1 VPWRIST
8 VTANMSDF
16 EREEQDDFQ
25 FRYINLLAE
34 RVGGRAID
42 CSDQWFASC
51 DNLVKPGRGVFKEG
65 HFTEKGQ
72 WMDGWESRRS
82 FGRQFRRSGLDHD
95 WCTLR
100 LGLAGRIRGVDV
112 DTHHFR
118 GNAPLKVAVDA
129 AHLRLDPE
137 PNTQWSE
144 IIPQTDVLPDEQNP
158 IPCASQQRWTHLRL
172 RIYPDGG
179 VARFRAFGEVIPD
192 PLNYVEGELVDL
204 ASAALGGRGV
214 AASDEF
220 FSSTDNLVMPGR
232 GVNMG
237 DGWETRRR
245 RDDSNDWA
253 IIRLGKTG
261 TVRKVIVDTA
271 HLRGNFPD
279 RFSLEGCLQP
289 EALVPADDT
298 QWTPIIN
305 PNPLCP
311 DREHVFVREVIAD
324 PQQRFSHV
332 RLNIFPDGGV
342 SRLRVYGL
350 ADW

>member
-1 VPWRIST
+1 MTEPRH
-8 VTANMSDF
+8 D
-16 EREEQDDFQ
+16 EPDDFQ

-65 HFTEKGQ
+65 HFTETGQ

-100 LGLAGRIRGVDV
+100 LGMPGRIHGGDV

-118 GNAPLKVAVDA
+118 GNAPLRVAVDA
-129 AHLRLDPE
+129 VSLRLDPD
-137 PNTQWSE
+137 PTTQWIE
-144 IIPQTDVLPDEQNP
+144 IIPQSDVLPHEHNP
-158 IPCASQQRWTHLRL
+158 IPCDSDQVWTHLRL

-179 VARFRAFGEVIPD
+179 VARFRAFGEVVPD
-192 PLNYVEGELVDL
+192 PRDYVEGEFVDL
-204 ASAALGGRGV
+204 AGAAFGGRGV

-220 FSSTDNLVMPGR
+220 FSSTDNLVMPYR

-245 RDDSNDWA
+245 RDDRNDWA
-253 IIRLGKTG
+253 IVRLGRCG

-271 HLRGNFPD
+271 HLRGNYPD

-289 EALVPADDT
+289 GVQVPDESAEWLPVID
-298 QWTPIIN
+298 QHR
-305 PNPLCP
+305 LCP
-311 DREHVFVREVIAD
+311 DREHVFVRELIAD
-324 PQQRFSHV
+324 PEQRFSHV
-332 RLNIFPDGGV
+332 RLNIYPDGGV
-342 SRLRVYGL
+342 SRLRVLGL
-350 ADW
+350 PEW

>member
-1 VPWRIST
+1 
-8 VTANMSDF
+8 MSDF

-65 HFTEKGQ
+65 QFTEKGQ

-118 GNAPLKVAVDA
+118 GNAPLRVAVDA

-137 PNTQWSE
+137 PTTQWTE

-271 HLRGNFPD
+271 HLRGNFP
-279 RFSLEGCLQP
+279 GPLQP
-289 EALVPADDT
+289 RRLPATGSPGPRRRYAVDADHQSQPPLPGSRTRVRPRGHRRPAAALFARAPEHLPGRRRVAPAHLRT
-298 QWTPIIN
+298 G
-305 PNPLCP
+305 
-311 DREHVFVREVIAD
+311 
-324 PQQRFSHV
+324 
-332 RLNIFPDGGV
+332 RLVN
-342 SRLRVYGL
+342 R
-350 ADW
+350 

>member
-1 VPWRIST
+1 MNPDSP
-8 VTANMSDF
+8 D
-16 EREEQDDFQ
+16 EELDDFQ
-25 FRYINLLAE
+25 FRYLNLLAE

-65 HFTEKGQ
+65 LFTDTGQ

-95 WCTLR
+95 WCILR
-100 LGLAGRIRGVDV
+100 LGMPGRIRGVDV

-118 GNAPLKVAVDA
+118 GNAPLRVAVDGTSLA
-129 AHLRLDPE
+129 LDPD
-137 PNTQWSE
+137 PNTQWIE
-144 IIPQTDVLPDEQNP
+144 IIPQTSVLPDEQNP
-158 IPCASQQRWTHLRL
+158 IPCANEQRWTHLRL

-179 VARFRAFGEVIPD
+179 VARFRAYGEVLPD
-192 PLNYVEGELVDL
+192 PGKYVEGELVDL
-204 ASAALGGRGV
+204 AAASLGGRGV

-245 RDDSNDWA
+245 RDEQHDWA

-261 TVRKVIVDTA
+261 TVRKLLVDTA
-271 HLRGNFPD
+271 HLRGNYPD
-279 RFSLEGCLQP
+279 RFSVDGCFEPQSR
-289 EALVPADDT
+289 VPGESA
-298 QWTPIIN
+298 QWTPILEEHR
-305 PNPLCP
+305 LCP
-311 DREHVFVREVIAD
+311 DREHIFTHEIIAE
-324 PQQRFSHV
+324 PEQRFSHV

-342 SRLRVYGL
+342 SRLRVLGH

>member
-82 FGRQFRRSGLDHD
+82 FGRQFRPADSTTTG
-95 WCTLR
+95 
-100 LGLAGRIRGVDV
+100 
-112 DTHHFR
+112 
-118 GNAPLKVAVDA
+118 APCAWAWPVASAALMWTRTTSVATPPSVAVDA

-137 PNTQWSE
+137 PTTQWTE

-204 ASAALGGRGV
+204 ASVALGGRGV

-245 RDDSNDWA
+245 RD
-253 IIRLGKTG
+253 
-261 TVRKVIVDTA
+261 
-271 HLRGNFPD
+271 
-279 RFSLEGCLQP
+279 E
-289 EALVPADDT
+289 
-298 QWTPIIN
+298 
-305 PNPLCP
+305 
-311 DREHVFVREVIAD
+311 
-324 PQQRFSHV
+324 QQ
-332 RLNIFPDGGV
+332 
-342 SRLRVYGL
+342 
-350 ADW
+350 

>member
-1 VPWRIST
+1 MTRDP
-8 VTANMSDF
+8 D
-16 EREEQDDFQ
+16 REAIDDFQ

-51 DNLVKPGRGVFKEG
+51 DNLVKPGRGVFKAGE
-65 HFTEKGQ
+65 FTDTGQ

-82 FGRQFRRSGLDHD
+82 FGRQFRPSGLDHD
-95 WCTLR
+95 WCVLR
-100 LGLAGRIRGVDV
+100 LGFAGRIRGVDV

-118 GNAPLKVAVDA
+118 GNAPLRVAVDA
-129 AHLRLDPE
+129 TRVKLDPD
-137 PNTQWSE
+137 PTTVWTE

-158 IPCASQQRWTHLRL
+158 IPCDSVSRWTHLRL

-179 VARFRAFGEVIPD
+179 VARFRAYGEVIPD
-192 PLNYVEGELVDL
+192 PDDYVEGELVDL
-204 ASAALGGRGV
+204 AAVALGGRGV
-214 AASDEF
+214 AASDQF

-245 RDDSNDWA
+245 RDEHNDWA
-253 IIRLGKTG
+253 IIRLGRVG
-261 TVRKVIVDTA
+261 TVRKIVLDTA

-279 RFSLEGCLQP
+279 RFSLDGCL
-289 EALVPADDT
+289 APAELLPPQDIP
-298 QWTPIIN
+298 WTTIMAQHR
-305 PNPLCP
+305 LCP
-311 DREHVFVREVIAD
+311 DRVHTFTREIIC
-324 PQQRFSHV
+324 PPEQHFSHV

-350 ADW
+350 PDWEGA

>member
-1 VPWRIST
+1 MNQET
-8 VTANMSDF
+8 
-16 EREEQDDFQ
+16 EQDALDDFQ
-25 FRYINLLAE
+25 LRYLNLLAE

-65 HFTEKGQ
+65 HFTDTGQ

-100 LGLAGRIRGVDV
+100 LGMPGRIRGVDV
-112 DTHHFR
+112 DTNHFR
-118 GNAPLKVAVDA
+118 GNAPLRAAVDGA
-129 AHLRLDPE
+129 SLALDPD
-137 PNTQWSE
+137 PSTQWIE
-144 IIPQTDVLPDEQNP
+144 IIPQTEILPHEQNP
-158 IPCASQQRWTHLRL
+158 IPCENDQRWTHLRL

-179 VARFRAFGEVIPD
+179 VARFRAYGEVIPN
-192 PLNYVEGELVDL
+192 PGHYVEGELIDL
-204 ASAALGGRGV
+204 AAARLGGRGV
-214 AASDEF
+214 TASDQF

-245 RDDSNDWA
+245 RDERNDWA
-253 IIRLGKTG
+253 IVKLGKVG
-261 TVRKVIVDTA
+261 TVRKLIVDTA

-279 RFSLEGCLQP
+279 RFSVEGCLQP
-289 EALVPADDT
+289 EQFLPDEAAD
-298 QWTPIIN
+298 WSLIIDEQR
-305 PNPLCP
+305 LCP
-311 DREHVFVREVIAD
+311 DREHVYTREILAD

-342 SRLRVYGL
+342 SRLRVFGL

>member
-1 VPWRIST
+1 MMPE
-8 VTANMSDF
+8 SD
-16 EREEQDDFQ
+16 EARLDDFQ

-65 HFTEKGQ
+65 LFTDTGQ

-95 WCTLR
+95 WCILR
-100 LGLAGRIRGVDV
+100 LGLPGRIHGVDV

-118 GNAPLKVAVDA
+118 GNAPLRVAVDA
-129 AHLRLDPE
+129 AHLRLDPD
-137 PNTQWSE
+137 PTTQWIE
-144 IIPQTDVLPDEQNP
+144 IIPQTEVLPDEQNP
-158 IPCASQQRWTHLRL
+158 IPCSSEQRWTHLRL

-179 VARFRAFGEVIPD
+179 VARFRAYGEVIPNPED
-192 PLNYVEGELVDL
+192 YVEGELVDL

-214 AASDEF
+214 AASDQF

-245 RDDSNDWA
+245 RDDRHDWA
-253 IIRLGKTG
+253 IVRLGKTG

-289 EALVPADDT
+289 DAQVPDENAHWDT
-298 QWTPIIN
+298 IIGQQR
-305 PNPLCP
+305 LCP
-311 DREHVFVREVIAD
+311 DREHIYTREILAD
-324 PQQRFSHV
+324 ASQRFSHV
-332 RLNIFPDGGV
+332 RLNIYPDGGV
-342 SRLRVYGL
+342 SRLRIHGL